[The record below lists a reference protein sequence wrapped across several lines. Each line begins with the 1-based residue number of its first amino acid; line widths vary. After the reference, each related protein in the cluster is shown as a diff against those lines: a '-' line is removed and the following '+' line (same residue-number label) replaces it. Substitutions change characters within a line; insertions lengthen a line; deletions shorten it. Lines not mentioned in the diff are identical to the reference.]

1 MTCKEVDIFCRSEN
15 DGCIF
20 AMSPPQ
26 GARFVGY
33 DAKEGV
39 WRFEVEHFSRYGLLD
54 SDDEGGAEQGVPS
67 GESPLGGSDTAGRM
81 DSGEWEGEEEEE
93 EEEEAMQERRC
104 APCLSRADAVLENRC
119 GSALLGP
126 VP

>member
-1 MTCKEVDIFCRSEN
+1 MRSRHFCRSEH

-20 AMSPPQ
+20 TISPPQ

-54 SDDEGGAEQGVPS
+54 SDDEGGPEQGAPS
-67 GESPLGGSDTAGRM
+67 GGSPLGGSNAGGRM
-81 DSGEWEGEEEEE
+81 DSGEWEGEEGE

-104 APCLSRADAVLENRC
+104 APCMLRANALLENSC
-119 GSALLGP
+119 GSAC
-126 VP
+126 